1 MSRRARRIWIA
12 AAGFVALVLLLAG
25 SAVLILRSD
34 WFREKVR
41 ERIVAE
47 VEKATGG
54 RVVIGAF
61 QFDWKQMRAE
71 VDGFV
76 LRWD

>member
-1 MSRRARRIWIA
+1 M
-12 AAGFVALVLLLAG
+12 LV
-25 SAVLILRSD
+25 LRSD

-41 ERIVAE
+41 QRMVAE

-54 RVVIGAF
+54 PSEIGAF

-76 LRWD
+76 LHGTEPPRRAAAGSRGRHRGRHQSRSRC